1 MALPA
6 GHEPVDPVGWS
17 LVERPD
23 PRTASDPLEHANLHG
38 FPLDLG
44 TVLRTAAS
52 ALRGS
57 KRVVLAGAVAW
68 IAITWAVGIVTF
80 ALGLGE
86 LVSASLGI
94 LATTPITLGLLM
106 VGVRR
111 ARGEPVAFRDLLAH
125 TGATAQGAI
134 VLLVNLLVL
143 NAAEA
148 LLGPVLSTPLV
159 LGYVLFAGFAPYLV
173 ADRGLDGF
181 TAIGTSFRLV
191 RHRWGTLLAL
201 QVLLGLGLALAAL
214 PLGVGLI
221 WAGPYAVVALGAA
234 FDAAATA
241 TLSTA
246 SKNTLS
252 G

>member
-1 MALPA
+1 MERTDPSP
-6 GHEPVDPVGWS
+6 GDEP
-17 LVERPD
+17 L
-23 PRTASDPLEHANLHG
+23 AHAALHG
-38 FPLDLG
+38 YALDLG
-44 TVLRTAAS
+44 GVLRAAAA

-57 KRVVLAGAVAW
+57 KRVVLAGAAAW
-68 IAITWAVGIVTF
+68 IAVTWVVGIVTF

-111 ARGEPVAFRDLLAH
+111 ARGESVALRDLLAH

-148 LLGPVLSTPLV
+148 LLGPLLSTPLV

-173 ADRGLDGF
+173 ADRGMDGF
-181 TAIGTSFRLV
+181 AAITTSFRLV

-214 PLGVGLI
+214 PLGLGLI

-234 FDAAATA
+234 FDAAAPA

>member
-1 MALPA
+1 MDRTESAHA
-6 GHEPVDPVGWS
+6 EDPV
-17 LVERPD
+17 
-23 PRTASDPLEHANLHG
+23 AHAIRHG
-38 FPLDLG
+38 YPLDLG
-44 TVLRTAAS
+44 GVLRASAS

-57 KRVVLAGAVAW
+57 KRVVLAGAAAW

-86 LVSASLGI
+86 LVAASLGI

-111 ARGEPVAFRDLLAH
+111 ARGESVAIRDLLAH
-125 TGATAQGAI
+125 TGSTAQGAI

-148 LLGPVLSTPLV
+148 LLGPVFSTPLV
-159 LGYVLFAGFAPYLV
+159 LAYVLFAGFAPYLV

-181 TAIGTSFRLV
+181 AAIAASFRLV
-191 RHRWGTLLAL
+191 RHRWGTLLGL

-214 PLGVGLI
+214 PLGLGLI

-234 FDAAATA
+234 FVAAVPA

>member
-1 MALPA
+1 MQ
-6 GHEPVDPVGWS
+6 
-17 LVERPD
+17 R
-23 PRTASDPLEHANLHG
+23 SDPAPAADPLIHAARHG
-38 FPLDLG
+38 YALDLG
-44 TVLRTAAS
+44 TLLRAAAS

-57 KRVVLAGAVAW
+57 KRVVLVGAAAWVAVAW
-68 IAITWAVGIVTF
+68 AVGVVTF

-86 LVSASLGI
+86 LASASLGV
-94 LATTPITLGLLM
+94 LATTPLTLGLLM

-111 ARGEPVAFRDLLAH
+111 ARGEPIALRDLLAH

-143 NAAEA
+143 NAAEV
-148 LLGPVLSTPLV
+148 LLGPLLSTPIV
-159 LGYVLFAGFAPYLV
+159 LGYALFAGFAPYLV

-181 TAIGTSFRLV
+181 TAIATSFRLV
-191 RHRWGTLLAL
+191 RHRWGALLGL

-214 PLGVGLI
+214 PLGLGLI

-234 FDAAATA
+234 FDAAAPA
-241 TLSTA
+241 TLRTA

>member
-1 MALPA
+1 M
-6 GHEPVDPVGWS
+6 D
-17 LVERPD
+17 RPD
-23 PRTASDPLEHANLHG
+23 PTLADDPLAHAARHG
-38 FPLDLG
+38 YALDLG
-44 TVLRTAAS
+44 SVLRASAA

-57 KRVVLAGAVAW
+57 KRVVLTGAAAW
-68 IAITWAVGIVTF
+68 IAVTWVVGLVTL

-86 LVSASLGI
+86 LVSASIGI
-94 LATTPITLGLLM
+94 LATTPLTLGLLM
-106 VGVRR
+106 VGVKR
-111 ARGEPVAFRDLLAH
+111 ARGEPVALGDLLAH

-148 LLGPVLSTPLV
+148 LLGPALSTPFV

-181 TAIGTSFRLV
+181 AAIGMSFRLV

-214 PLGVGLI
+214 PLGLGLI

-234 FDAAATA
+234 FDAAAPA

>member
-1 MALPA
+1 M
-6 GHEPVDPVGWS
+6 S
-17 LVERPD
+17 R
-23 PRTASDPLEHANLHG
+23 SDPALADDALAHAALHG
-38 FPLDLG
+38 YAFDLRG
-44 TVLRTAAS
+44 VLNASAA

-57 KRVVLAGAVAW
+57 KRVVLAGAAAW
-68 IAITWAVGIVTF
+68 IAVTWVVGIVTF

-106 VGVRR
+106 VGVQR

-134 VLLVNLLVL
+134 VLLSNLLVL

-148 LLGPVLSTPLV
+148 LLGPFFSTPLV
-159 LGYVLFAGFAPYLV
+159 LGYALFAGFAPYLV

-181 TAIGTSFRLV
+181 SAIATSFRLV
-191 RHRWGTLLAL
+191 RHRWGVLLAL
-201 QVLLGLGLALAAL
+201 QVLLGLALLVAAL

-221 WAGPYAVVALGAA
+221 WVGPYAVVALGAA
-234 FDAAATA
+234 FDAAVPA

>member
-1 MALPA
+1 MDRTEPP
-6 GHEPVDPVGWS
+6 PVD
-17 LVERPD
+17 
-23 PRTASDPLEHANLHG
+23 DPLAHAVAHG
-38 FPLDLG
+38 FDLDLG
-44 TVLRTAAS
+44 SVLRASAA

-57 KRVVLAGAVAW
+57 KRVVLAGAAAW
-68 IAITWAVGIVTF
+68 LAITWLVGIVTF

-86 LVSASLGI
+86 LVSASIGI

-111 ARGEPVAFRDLLAH
+111 ARNEQVAFGDLFAH
-125 TGATAQGAI
+125 TGSTAQGAT

-148 LLGPVLSTPLV
+148 LLGPVLSTPIV
-159 LGYVLFAGFAPYLV
+159 LAYVLFAGFAPYLV
-173 ADRGLDGF
+173 ADRGMDGLK
-181 TAIGTSFRLV
+181 AIATSFRLV

-214 PLGVGLI
+214 PFGLGLI
-221 WAGPYAVVALGAA
+221 WAAPYAVVALGAA
-234 FDAAATA
+234 FDAAVPA

>member
-1 MALPA
+1 M
-6 GHEPVDPVGWS
+6 D
-17 LVERPD
+17 R
-23 PRTASDPLEHANLHG
+23 SDPSSVDEALAHAARHG
-38 FPLDLG
+38 YPLDLG
-44 TVLRTAAS
+44 GVLRRAAA

-57 KRVVLAGAVAW
+57 KRVVLVGAAAW
-68 IAITWAVGIVTF
+68 IAVTWLVGIVTY

-86 LVSASLGI
+86 LVSASIGI

-111 ARGEPVAFRDLLAH
+111 ARGEPVALHDLLAH

-143 NAAEA
+143 NGAEA
-148 LLGPVLSTPLV
+148 LLGPVLSTPVV

-181 TAIGTSFRLV
+181 AAIATSFRLV

-214 PLGVGLI
+214 PLGLGLI

-234 FDAAATA
+234 FDAAAPA
-241 TLSTA
+241 AASTA
-246 SKNTLS
+246 SRNTLS

>member
-1 MALPA
+1 MDRSAPA
-6 GHEPVDPVGWS
+6 PADDPV
-17 LVERPD
+17 
-23 PRTASDPLEHANLHG
+23 AHAARHG
-38 FPLDLG
+38 Y
-44 TVLRTAAS
+44 VLRLGGVLRAAAA

-57 KRVVLAGAVAW
+57 KRVVLVGAAAW
-68 IAITWAVGIVTF
+68 IAVTWAVGIVTF

-86 LVSASLGI
+86 LVAASLGI

-111 ARGEPVAFRDLLAH
+111 ARGAPVALGDLFAH

-134 VLLVNLLVL
+134 VLLVNLVVL

-148 LLGPVLSTPLV
+148 LLAPIFSTPLV

-173 ADRGLDGF
+173 ADRGLDAF
-181 TAIGTSFRLV
+181 AAIATSFRLV
-191 RHRWGTLLAL
+191 RHRWGTLLVL
-201 QVLLGLGLALAAL
+201 QVVLGLALALAVL
-214 PLGVGLI
+214 PFGLGLI
-221 WAGPYAVVALGAA
+221 WVGPYAVVALGAA
-234 FDAAATA
+234 FDAAVPA

>member
-1 MALPA
+1 MERTDPAPA
-6 GHEPVDPVGWS
+6 G
-17 LVERPD
+17 
-23 PRTASDPLEHANLHG
+23 DPLAHAARHG
-38 FPLDLG
+38 YALDLG
-44 TVLRTAAS
+44 GILRASAA

-57 KRVVLAGAVAW
+57 KRVVLAGAAAW
-68 IAITWAVGIVTF
+68 IVITWAVGIVTF

-86 LVSASLGI
+86 LVAASIGI

-148 LLGPVLSTPLV
+148 LLGPVLSTPVV
-159 LGYVLFAGFAPYLV
+159 LGYLLFAGFAPYLV

-181 TAIGTSFRLV
+181 PAIATSFRLV
-191 RHRWGTLLAL
+191 RHRWGALLAL
-201 QVLLGLGLALAAL
+201 QVLLGLALALAVL
-214 PLGVGLI
+214 PLGLGLI
-221 WAGPYAVVALGAA
+221 WVGPYAVVALGAA
-234 FDAAATA
+234 FDAAVPA

>member
-1 MALPA
+1 MDRTDPSPADDRLDHAL
-6 GHEPVDPVGWS
+6 
-17 LVERPD
+17 
-23 PRTASDPLEHANLHG
+23 THG
-38 FPLDLG
+38 YALDLG
-44 TVLRTAAS
+44 SVLRASAA

-57 KRVVLAGAVAW
+57 KRVVLAGAAAW
-68 IAITWAVGIVTF
+68 IAVTWMVGVVTF

-86 LVSASLGI
+86 LVSASIGI

-111 ARGEPVAFRDLLAH
+111 ARGEPVALRDLLAH

-159 LGYVLFAGFAPYLV
+159 LGYALFAGFAPYLV

-181 TAIGTSFRLV
+181 AAITTSFRLV
-191 RHRWGTLLAL
+191 RHRWGALLAL
-201 QVLLGLGLALAAL
+201 QVLLGLALVLAAL
-214 PLGVGLI
+214 PLGLGLI

-234 FDAAATA
+234 FDAAAPA

>member
-1 MALPA
+1 M
-6 GHEPVDPVGWS
+6 D
-17 LVERPD
+17 R
-23 PRTASDPLEHANLHG
+23 SDPPSAADPLAHTLAHG
-38 FPLDLG
+38 YALDLG
-44 TVLRTAAS
+44 TLLRSSAA

-57 KRVVLAGAVAW
+57 KRVVLTGAAAW

-86 LVSASLGI
+86 LVAASLGI

-111 ARGEPVAFRDLLAH
+111 ARGEPVAVRDLLAY

-148 LLGPVLSTPLV
+148 LLGPVFSTPIV
-159 LGYVLFAGFAPYLV
+159 LAYVLFAGFAPYLV

-181 TAIGTSFRLV
+181 TAIATSFRLV
-191 RHRWGTLLAL
+191 RHRWGALLAL

-214 PLGVGLI
+214 PLGLGLI

-234 FDAAATA
+234 FDAAAPA

>member
-1 MALPA
+1 MDRTDPP
-6 GHEPVDPVGWS
+6 PVD
-17 LVERPD
+17 E
-23 PRTASDPLEHANLHG
+23 PLAHAVVHG
-38 FPLDLG
+38 YALDLA
-44 TVLRTAAS
+44 TVLRVAAA

-57 KRVVLAGAVAW
+57 KRVVLAGAAAW
-68 IAITWAVGIVTF
+68 IAVTWLVGIVTF

-86 LVSASLGI
+86 LVSASIGI

-111 ARGEPVAFRDLLAH
+111 ARGEPVAYRDLLAH

-181 TAIGTSFRLV
+181 AAIATSFRLV

-214 PLGVGLI
+214 PLGLGLI

-234 FDAAATA
+234 FDAAVPA

>member
-1 MALPA
+1 MDRPDSTRA
-6 GHEPVDPVGWS
+6 VDP
-17 LVERPD
+17 L
-23 PRTASDPLEHANLHG
+23 AHAIAHG
-38 FPLDLG
+38 YALDLG
-44 TVLRTAAS
+44 TVLRASAA

-57 KRVVLAGAVAW
+57 KRVVLAGAAAW
-68 IAITWAVGIVTF
+68 IAVTWMVGILTF

-106 VGVRR
+106 VGVKR

-148 LLGPVLSTPLV
+148 ILGPVGSTPIV

-173 ADRGLDGF
+173 ADRGMDGF

-191 RHRWGTLLAL
+191 RHRWGALLAL
-201 QVLLGLGLALAAL
+201 QVLLGLGLALAVL
-214 PLGVGLI
+214 PLGLGLI

-234 FDAAATA
+234 FDAAAPA

>member
-1 MALPA
+1 MDRTDAVPA
-6 GHEPVDPVGWS
+6 D
-17 LVERPD
+17 
-23 PRTASDPLEHANLHG
+23 DPLVDSIAHG
-38 FPLDLG
+38 YALDLG
-44 TVLRTAAS
+44 ALLRASAA

-68 IAITWAVGIVTF
+68 IAVTWAVGIVTF

-148 LLGPVLSTPLV
+148 LLGPVLSTPIV

-173 ADRGLDGF
+173 ADRGLDGL

-191 RHRWGTLLAL
+191 RHRWGILLAL

-214 PLGVGLI
+214 PLGLGLI

-234 FDAAATA
+234 FDAAAPA